1 MQIAILK
8 AKEDIDQRLA
18 NVVLKAAQELRKEKN
33 IYYAIQNTRL
43 PRYQTLLKNGISQ
56 ETISALQSEAETGNA
71 QAAYLLGRIYD
82 DPETAFYDPET
93 ALRYYKQS
101 ADKDNPYAKG
111 VLGSKYLWGKDVEQD
126 IKLGRRYLHEAT
138 ENGYQYAED
147 TETAFDSYQQE
158 RAQYCAVNLIGRVFK
173 SICYSNDTRCP
184 SSVYHSSYDADN
196 VKLRREKARLHP
208 HKR

>member
-147 TETAFDSYQQE
+147 TETP
-158 RAQYCAVNLIGRVFK
+158 LIPTNR
-173 SICYSNDTRCP
+173 
-184 SSVYHSSYDADN
+184 N
-196 VKLRREKARLHP
+196 VPNTVLLI
-208 HKR
+208 